1 MIEYA
6 KFEKYMND
14 FKKLLDTE
22 EKIDDSLRE
31 LSPEFGGFS
40 LGIAIDLIHELLK
53 DVMLDRYDNIC
64 YYIYEL
70 DWGTKWK
77 KDSVTDGETG
87 ESIPLKNLNDLYD
100 LIRNEAK

>member
-14 FKKLLDTE
+14 FKKLLDIE

-87 ESIPLKNLNDLYD
+87 KSIPLKNLNDLYD